1 MSVMTN
7 KNYDYIQDKDE
18 EDDFCRSRKPEE
30 FSPEEIF
37 LLLITIF
44 ASAYLIYEVTS
55 DIIKLIFSIYIF

>member
-1 MSVMTN
+1 MSVMPN

-30 FSPEEIF
+30 LEIF